1 MAHYASTGPEI
12 WNDTEGLAT
21 HFVCGMGTCGTLS
34 GTGRYLKEQNAMVRV
49 IGVDPQGSIFHD
61 LCRRLSTSSKA

>member
-1 MAHYASTGPEI
+1 
-12 WNDTEGLAT
+12 
-21 HFVCGMGTCGTLS
+21 MGTCGTLS